1 MWFKFKS
8 NLTLEKYINST
19 TKALFDKRNDIVM
32 FVSDDRDGTVG
43 VVMTEATVE
52 IDSNE
57 SCCDN
62 GVDWS

>member
-1 MWFKFKS
+1 
-8 NLTLEKYINST
+8 
-19 TKALFDKRNDIVM
+19 M

-62 GVDWS
+62 GVD